1 MITCSLLA
9 CVRTDKVTDAPLEDK
24 HFLLD
29 IETAYENPQKIYLS
43 EFATNITY
51 IPLETKEDC
60 MIRSIHQILFSDE
73 YIFVSQFRSVYQFTR
88 DGKFIRQIGAEGR
101 GPAEFIQ
108 INNISLDL
116 DAGIVY
122 IHAGYQKTLLFDFN
136 GTLLRSFKTSLP
148 DAETLPFGSDK
159 FVSTQHDIPSKRWY
173 DYDYLLFF
181 SDSTGNFLKKFERKD
196 RITATQFMMIGQFN
210 LYNLGEEYFF
220 KDLHNDTI
228 FKVFYDSLVPHI
240 ILDFGK
246 YKLDKNIETT
256 TENVKAL
263 ESSLLVYNV
272 VETPDHAFIRM
283 SHGYGGRQITGW
295 YAKANREL
303 KIFNDPERQFSGFL
317 NDIDG
322 GYPIFPIDYN
332 QSTNDLIFVY
342 NPLRLKEHLLSEDY
356 SKLVSVSPDKKEE
369 LESWIKN
376 MDESSNPI
384 IGIASLKK

>member
-1 MITCSLLA
+1 MLFRS
-9 CVRTDKVTDAPLEDK
+9 
-24 HFLLD
+24 
-29 IETAYENPQKIYLS
+29 IELNLGDGIIYLYS
-43 EFATNITY
+43 PRKTLKF
-51 IPLETKEDC
+51 D
-60 MIRSIHQILFSDE
+60 F
-73 YIFVSQFRSVYQFTR
+73 
-88 DGKFIRQIGAEGR
+88 DGKF
-101 GPAEFIQ
+101 
-108 INNISLDL
+108 LD
-116 DAGIVY
+116 
-122 IHAGYQKTLLFDFN
+122 
-136 GTLLRSFKTSLP
+136 SFKPSLY
-148 DAETLPFGSDK
+148 AARSLSFGSDK
-159 FVSTQHDIPSKRWY
+159 FVTYYPDVREERDIC
-173 DYDYLLFF
+173 DYLFYF
-181 SDSTGNFLKKFERKD
+181 SDSDGNYLKKFERKD
-196 RITATQFMMIGQFN
+196 WIKATNYIMIGQHN
-210 LYNLGEEYFF
+210 LYKLNGDVYF

-240 ILDFGK
+240 ILDFGR

-283 SHGYGGRQITGW
+283 SHGYGGRLITGW

-303 KIFNDPERQFSGFL
+303 KIFSDSERQFSGFL

-322 GYPIFPIDYN
+322 GYPIFPVGYN

-356 SKLVSVSPDKKEE
+356 LDLVTVSPDNKEE
-369 LESWIKN
+369 FESWIKN

>member
-1 MITCSLLA
+1 MIACSLLA
-9 CVRTDKVTDAPLEDK
+9 CVRTNKVTDAPSEERL
-24 HFLLD
+24 FMLD
-29 IETAYENPQKIYLS
+29 IEAAYENPQVINLS
-43 EFATNITY
+43 EFVTNITY

-88 DGKFIRQIGAEGR
+88 DGKFLRQIGAEGR
-101 GPAEFIQ
+101 GPEEFVQ

-116 DAGIVY
+116 DAEVIY
-122 IHAGYQKTLLFDFN
+122 IHAGYRKSLIFDFN
-136 GTLLRSFKTSLP
+136 GKFLRSIKLSMPATRTLTFGRDKLITHYP
-148 DAETLPFGSDK
+148 DVPSE
-159 FVSTQHDIPSKRWY
+159 HDIC
-173 DYDYLLFF
+173 DYLFYF
-181 SDSTGNFLKKFERKD
+181 SDSTGNFLKKVERKD
-196 RITATQFMMIGQFN
+196 NITATQFMMIGQHN
-210 LYNLGEEYFF
+210 LYKLNGDVYF

-240 ILDFGK
+240 VLDFGK

-283 SHGYGGRQITGW
+283 SHGYGGRLITGW
-295 YAKANREL
+295 FSKANRGL
-303 KIFNDPERQFSGFL
+303 KIFSDSERQFSGFL

-322 GYPIFPIDYN
+322 GYPIFPVGYN

-356 SKLVSVSPDKKEE
+356 SKLVTVSPDIKGEF
-369 LESWIKN
+369 ESWIKN

-384 IGIASLKK
+384 IGIATLKK